1 MSRIDN
7 CITYQF
13 LFLSFLYFEV
23 ITNYFYTISVVIF
36 VYSVCV
42 APCDFIPGVQNLYN
56 YETHVPNDILRI
68 IYSLYSG
75 VKLIANVQ
83 VQSFADHKFLI
94 QMKNPRFI
102 HPNETITRPL
112 KLMAGSRD
120 LKLGP
125 NEVFH
130 RKFYQYLQQPFLV
143 QTKCGLIKKF
153 FVHRDEPLA
162 VTKIKRKLCHDL
174 QQHQSEFLL
183 VRSSNAFRRNATI
196 MGNDTNV
203 NEGTRENH
211 TLPLIKLNQ
220 MLQSLETVSP
230 MRQED
235 YLAPDCSPRPIE
247 TNGNL

>member
-1 MSRIDN
+1 MSRIDK
-7 CITYQF
+7 CIKGLIFFKFLIFSGYYK
-13 LFLSFLYFEV
+13 LFL
-23 ITNYFYTISVVIF
+23 TISVVIF

-42 APCDFIPGVQNLYN
+42 APCDFIPGVQNLYS

-75 VKLIANVQ
+75 AKLIANIQ

-102 HPNETITRPL
+102 HPNETISRPL
-112 KLMAGSRD
+112 NLMAGSRN

-125 NEVFH
+125 DEEFH

-162 VTKIKRKLCHDL
+162 VTKIKRKLLHDL
-174 QQHQSEFLL
+174 QQHQSQFLL
-183 VRSSNAFRRNATI
+183 VRTSNAFRKNAKI

-211 TLPLIKLNQ
+211 TLPLIKLGK
-220 MLQSLETVSP
+220 MLPPFETVSP
-230 MRQED
+230 MREKD
-235 YLAPDCSPRPIE
+235 YFALDYSQRPIE